1 MRFDFM
7 EQPWGTDE
15 AIVYL
20 MLYAAEN
27 VAHFGDKK

>member
-20 MLYAAEN
+20 MLTAAEN
-27 VAHFGDKK
+27 MAHWK